1 MDAVKVKV
9 STKGRVVIPK
19 KFREKFGLEP
29 GTEVMFVERDG
40 SLTIVKVPKDPVEEG
55 FGILRKFGDGRSW
68 TEELLKERARERE
81 LEEKKLEHW
90 LRS

>member
-1 MDAVKVKV
+1 MEAVKVKV

-40 SLTIVKVPKDPVEEG
+40 SLTIVKVPRDPVEEG
-55 FGILRKFGDGRSW
+55 FGILKHLGGPPL
-68 TEELLKERARERE
+68 TQEIIEEHRRERE
-81 LEEKKLEHW
+81 REERKIERLF
-90 LRS
+90 RS